1 MTQIIAFAG
10 KKQSGKNTCC
20 NFITMLKL
28 IESGVCKKARLSDS
42 GDIEVSDVF
51 GETTDEEYFPFKEPY
66 VNVDAV
72 LEQMRSVKIY
82 ALADPLKRIAIDVF
96 GLPEDKV
103 YGTDDD
109 KNELT
114 HLLWENMPGMY
125 TETDKGLLGLVKY
138 HEPGPMTIREFL
150 QYLGTDIF
158 RKMFSDVWINAL
170 LSRIEKDSP
179 DIALVC
185 DVRFDNEIKLLK
197 EKGALVVGLKRDL
210 FKSKDQHSSEK
221 VNLSLCH
228 QTINNQD
235 LDIPELNKEV
245 YFALKDLDCKN
256 LTDLGV

>member
-51 GETTDEEYFPFKEPY
+51 GEITDEEYFPFKEPY

-109 KNELT
+109 KNEPT
-114 HLLWENMPGMY
+114 HLKWKDMP
-125 TETDKGLLGLVKY
+125 KKV
-138 HEPGPMTIREFL
+138 PGKTGFMTIREFL

-185 DVRFDNEIKLLK
+185 DARFDNEIKSLK